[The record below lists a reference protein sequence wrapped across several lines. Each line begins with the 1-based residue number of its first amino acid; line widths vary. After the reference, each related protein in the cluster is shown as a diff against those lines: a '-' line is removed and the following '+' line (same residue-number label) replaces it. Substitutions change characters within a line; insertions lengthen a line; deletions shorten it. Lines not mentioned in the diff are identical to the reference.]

1 MSIKQIELNDIP
13 GKGFK
18 DCKVQ
23 NDLFEFQKSGW
34 PACEVETHG
43 YCNAESARGAYKTA
57 AERLGISVSVV
68 ARKGRLFLIRDTEN
82 TVKEG

>member
-23 NDLFEFQKSGW
+23 NDLFEFQKSG
-34 PACEVETHG
+34 
-43 YCNAESARGAYKTA
+43 
-57 AERLGISVSVV
+57 
-68 ARKGRLFLIRDTEN
+68 
-82 TVKEG
+82 